1 MSNAFM
7 SLVSRH
13 NKVFRRDR
21 SLVFFS
27 FLSVIIV
34 LILYVIFIQKTQVE
48 AIEQVVPASS
58 TIPTMVNEWMVAGLL
73 SIISVTTT
81 LAAFSIFIKD
91 AETKILADFLT
102 TPLSRVKIQLSYI
115 VNAWIVG
122 YVLSLF
128 AFVICEIFIVSMGGE
143 WLSIKNILKIIGI
156 LALTVTLSSTMNLL
170 FTLLAKSQNA
180 FSALNTIVG
189 TAIGFLCGVYV
200 PMVAL
205 PAFVQKIIMVFPI
218 SHTTVIMRDI
228 FTNDSITKVFKGSTT
243 AAETYRLNFGIMYE
257 FNGDII
263 SHSASLIFII
273 VSTILLALLSL
284 GLFARKNK

>member
-1 MSNAFM
+1 MSAFT
-7 SLVSRH
+7 SLIKRH
-13 NKVFRRDR
+13 NKVFRRDQ

-27 FLSVIIV
+27 FLSVLIV
-34 LILYVIFIQKTQVE
+34 IILYVVFIQKTQVD
-48 AIEQVVPASS
+48 AITQVVPAST

-81 LAAFSIFIKD
+81 LAAFSIYIKD
-91 AETKILADFLT
+91 AETKMLADFLT

-128 AFVICEIFIVSMGGE
+128 AFVVCEIFIVSMGGE
-143 WLSIKNILKIIGI
+143 WLSVVNILKITGV
-156 LALTVTLSSTMNLL
+156 LALTVTLSSTMNLF

-189 TAIGFLCGVYV
+189 TTIGFLCGVYV

-205 PAFVQKIIMVFPI
+205 PTFVQKIIMLFPI
-218 SHTTVIMRDI
+218 SHATVIMRNILMD
-228 FTNDSITKVFKGSTT
+228 NSITKIFKGAPT
-243 AAETYRLNFGIMYE
+243 AAQNYKLNFGIIYE
-257 FNGDII
+257 FNGSFV
-263 SHSASLIFII
+263 SHSTSIIFII
-273 VSTILLALLSL
+273 ISTIILACLSV
-284 GLFARKNK
+284 GLFAIKNK